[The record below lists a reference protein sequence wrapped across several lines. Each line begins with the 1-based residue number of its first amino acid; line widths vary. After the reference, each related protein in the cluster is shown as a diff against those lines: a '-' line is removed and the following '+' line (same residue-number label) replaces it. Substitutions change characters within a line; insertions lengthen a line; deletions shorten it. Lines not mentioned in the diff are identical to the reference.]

1 MGQLG
6 AKKRKKQLE
15 AILRYKI
22 KYQRKD
28 LTLQDRTVAK
38 WIEYLTCYN
47 GIGVNHVKVDGTKIK
62 LLSPES
68 ISPYRQKKLKVSSKE
83 IANQIL
89 TSEPD
94 LFSEA

>member
-6 AKKRKKQLE
+6 AKKRKKQQE

-28 LTLQDRTVAK
+28 LTFQERTVAK

-47 GIGVNHVKVDGTKIK
+47 GVGVNLVKVDGTKIR
-62 LLSPES
+62 LLSPEFNFP
-68 ISPYRQKKLKVSSKE
+68 IQSKE
-83 IANQIL
+83 IKSKFQRN
-89 TSEPD
+89 SK
-94 LFSEA
+94 SNSN